1 MATRSRRTDRT
12 AAIVD
17 VLQDA
22 FALLMRADPAL
33 FVAAFREGKVGITST

>member
-22 FALLMRADPAL
+22 FALLMRADPAT
-33 FVAAFREGKVGITST
+33 FREGKVGITST